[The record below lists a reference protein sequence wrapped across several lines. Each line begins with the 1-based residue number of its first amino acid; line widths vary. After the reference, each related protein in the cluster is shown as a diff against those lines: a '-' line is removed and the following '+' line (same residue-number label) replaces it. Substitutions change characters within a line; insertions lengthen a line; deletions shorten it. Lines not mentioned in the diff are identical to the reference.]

1 MWQRRG
7 GGVQRRPRGSPV
19 YFGVVEPGTTTLR
32 LLVVEATGTQATVLG
47 WGEGAGWTGAETEA
61 GRLVG
66 VCARALAEA
75 EEMAQAPTARWVL
88 PDQLLIGLPASQ
100 LRGQAW
106 PIVQRRA
113 RPDRPIEERELEAL
127 LERALRLSVNRLQG
141 SSPGGSDWILVD
153 TALVALSVD
162 GRGVTD
168 LVGFRGREIGATVFA
183 ALTRKEVIDTWGMV
197 AQELDFSS
205 LTLTATPLALAAAL
219 STSHGIL
226 LDVGGTTTDLIW
238 CRAGRPVIVDSIP
251 MGGATLTRS
260 LVRKWHL
267 APDRAERLKHA
278 YSKGSLAI
286 QAREQVLEVLAPAL
300 QAWFKETESAMA
312 QLNRDEPLP
321 QNLYLCG
328 GASALPEMTE
338 AVRAL
343 AWSQQLH
350 FARYPQVGEL
360 RPTDVPGVVN
370 RTGLGRQLGDVSALA
385 LAAWA
390 AQQERLP
397 DRPTYLLNELCQG

>member
-1 MWQRRG
+1 MWQRSAILRH
-7 GGVQRRPRGSPV
+7 RRSRGSPV
-19 YFGVVEPGTTTLR
+19 YFAVVEPGTTTLR

-47 WGEGAGWTGAETEA
+47 WGEGPGWTGEETETA
-61 GRLVG
+61 WLAG
-66 VCARALAEA
+66 VCGRALAEA
-75 EEMAQAPTARWVL
+75 EQMAQAPTARWVL
-88 PDQLLIGLPASQ
+88 PDQLLVGLPASH
-100 LRGQAW
+100 LRGRAW
-106 PIVQRRA
+106 PVVQRRS
-113 RPDRPIEERELEAL
+113 RPDRPIEERELEVL

-141 SSPGGSDWILVD
+141 SPSDSDWILVD
-153 TALVALSVD
+153 SALVALSVD

-183 ALTRKEVIDTWGMV
+183 ALARKEVIETWGRV

-219 STSHGIL
+219 STTHAIL

-238 CRAGRPVIVDSIP
+238 CRAGRPVVVDSLP
-251 MGGATLTRS
+251 MGGTTLTRS
-260 LVRKWHL
+260 LIRRWNL

-278 YSKGSLAI
+278 YSKGNLATE
-286 QAREQVLEVLAPAL
+286 AREQVLKALAPAL
-300 QAWFKETESAMA
+300 QAWFKGTESAMA

-328 GASALPEMTE
+328 GASGLPEMAE

-343 AWSQQLH
+343 AWSQQLQ
-350 FARYPQVGEL
+350 FARYPQVSDL
-360 RPTDVPGVVN
+360 QPTDVPGVVN

-390 AQQERLP
+390 AQQERPP
-397 DRPTYLLNELCQG
+397 DRPTYLLNELCQE